1 MFANSTN
8 RFGFIP
14 APSFRCHLPNRPNLH
29 TLDMVA
35 KFDRSLVE
43 VPKTITCVAR
53 HAVNAIFSRTR
64 TSNQLEVCT
73 GGVGPPNPPPI
84 RAHRSTRGS
93 FPSKKKPSK
102 NQFFVRVIDFGVRRF
117 AQARAVMSLMA
128 LLTHARE
135 IPWEIPSR
143 LSLCGVDSSFGVVV
157 VVATRV
163 IMFCFV

>member
-8 RFGFIP
+8 RFGFIL
-14 APSFRCHLPNRPNLH
+14 APSFQCHPPNRPNLH

-53 HAVNAIFSRTR
+53 HAVIAIFSRTR

-84 RAHRSTRGS
+84 RAQRSTRGS
-93 FPSKKKPSK
+93 FPRKKKPSK
-102 NQFFVRVIDFGVRRF
+102 KPVFRPRDRF
-117 AQARAVMSLMA
+117 RGSSLRSSTCCDVTDGFAYSRARNSLGD
-128 LLTHARE
+128 TFS
-135 IPWEIPSR
+135 PF
-143 LSLCGVDSSFGVVV
+143 SLRC
-157 VVATRV
+157 
-163 IMFCFV
+163 